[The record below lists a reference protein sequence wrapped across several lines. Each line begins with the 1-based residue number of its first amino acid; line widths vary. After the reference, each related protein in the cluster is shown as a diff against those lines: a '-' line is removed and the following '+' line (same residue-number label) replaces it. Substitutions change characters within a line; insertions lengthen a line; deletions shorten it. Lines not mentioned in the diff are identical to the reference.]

1 LRGFSEVAKAADK
14 LGEAVLVEAEQVL
27 PDENLRIGVCSCANA
42 NDVNGE
48 DCCRFQVYWFERIAE
63 GRIRAHLVYEVAAQN
78 PVSCINAFLKA
89 KIWEGKSFFD
99 VEQEM
104 RWIND
109 EMDVE

>member
-1 LRGFSEVAKAADK
+1 ME
-14 LGEAVLVEAEQVL
+14 
-27 PDENLRIGVCSCANA
+27 NA
-42 NDVNGE
+42 NVSEFIETITYSEAYVLFHEKVYFFDGPSIVNGE

-78 PVSCINAFLKA
+78 PVSCINAFFKA
-89 KIWEGKSFFD
+89 KIWEGKAFFD